1 MTNTNPEATETKL
14 PAQTVYEVQTQTF
27 ANGWV
32 NTWMYEDAN
41 SNMRP
46 ETFATEEAAQ
56 AALDDYLQE
65 LAEDVALGNITD
77 YEREDF
83 RIQPVFPT
91 ATAEGG
97 TA

>member
-1 MTNTNPEATETKL
+1 MTNSNPDASEKKL
-14 PAQTVYEVQTQTF
+14 PALTAYEVQTQTF

-41 SNMRP
+41 GNMRP

-56 AALDDYLQE
+56 AALDDYLQD

-77 YEREDF
+77 YDREDF
-83 RIQPVFPT
+83 RIQSVFPP

>member
-1 MTNTNPEATETKL
+1 MTNTKPETTETKL
-14 PAQTVYEVQTQTF
+14 PALTVYEVQTQTF

-32 NTWMYEDAN
+32 NTWMCEDAN
-41 SNMRP
+41 GNMRP
-46 ETFATEEAAQ
+46 ETFPTHESAQ
-56 AALDDYLQE
+56 KALDDYLKD

-77 YEREDF
+77 YAHEDF

-91 ATAEGG
+91 ATGEGS